1 MNIQKTIL
9 ASAIMALGLAGCGTE
24 EQDSSIDGR
33 SANSENNAAPGI
45 VVDGPVVRAT
55 VFYDLNGN
63 FRKDSYEPSATTDND
78 GFYNK
83 NNLKG
88 LDYCSGAAARPEFC
102 LRLSDSQ
109 AGQINDS
116 TKIIVTGGYDLY
128 TGEPFEGSMAIKAK
142 NSVLSSL
149 SNNGEVAV
157 TPLSTIASYVSEQPN
172 SITLEGEVDFTNGFG
187 ININLL
193 EPTDPEGDGFE
204 DNFQKAAFV
213 TTYQAH
219 KYVSII
225 ADWTNDFYSEIGED
239 ENLPTDLSSLIYP
252 HFSNLNDGNYEQAVS
267 AILLSITELYNNA
280 DVDLPT
286 TLPNAADIGQLVI
299 KLNAVRSAI
308 VTAFG
313 DEGSK
318 LTYADRK
325 ARVRGVEVVISKII
339 RGLDYSDAL
348 NALGDEDY
356 ITNLAG
362 DGNGNINFTQLV
374 EFSGAN
380 FVDASNTAKDTAG
393 SQLSEDLAGKS
404 LEFSSN
410 TNTLTSSAA
419 IFFTGDEGATQ
430 GKIHLC
436 LEYLDDNK
444 PNDRLDG
451 DYISGNWETLPALN
465 NTVMLGLNY
474 VGYRTAVL
482 KKIGDTVDGTDY
494 RFEFAGEITTF
505 NSDDSFENTA
515 ENVVIPTSNE
525 TCKTHLD
532 NIAAQEQALL

>member
-9 ASAIMALGLAGCGTE
+9 ASAVMALGLAGCGTE
-24 EQDSSIDGR
+24 QQDGNISGR
-33 SANSENNAAPGI
+33 SVTSENNAAPGI

-63 FRKDSYEPSATTDND
+63 LRKDSYEPSSSTDND

-109 AGQINDS
+109 VSQINDS

-142 NSVLSSL
+142 DSILSML
-149 SNNGEVAV
+149 SDHGIVAV
-157 TPLSTIASYVSEQPN
+157 TPLSTIASYTSGSEN
-172 SITLEGEVDFTNGFG
+172 SIALGGEVNFENGLG
-187 ININLL
+187 YNINLL
-193 EPTDPEGDGFE
+193 EPSDPEGDGYE

-225 ADWTNDFYSEIGED
+225 ADWSNDFYSEIGEN

-252 HFSNLNDGNYEQAVS
+252 QFTNLNDGNYRQAVD
-267 AILLSITELYNNA
+267 AILPSITELYNNA
-280 DVDLPT
+280 DVYLPT
-286 TLPNAADIGQLVI
+286 TPPNDTDIGQLI
-299 KLNAVRSAI
+299 LKLNAVRSAI
-308 VTAFG
+308 EAAFG
-313 DEGSK
+313 AEGAK

-339 RGLDYSDAL
+339 RGLDHNDAL
-348 NALGDEDY
+348 LALNEPDY
-356 ITNLAG
+356 IANLAG
-362 DGNGNINFTQLV
+362 DSNGNINFTQLV
-374 EFSGAN
+374 EFSGNN

-393 SQLSEDLAGKS
+393 SKISEDLSGKS
-404 LEFSSN
+404 LAFSSN
-410 TNTLTSSAA
+410 TDTLTSSAA
-419 IFFTGDEGATQ
+419 IFFTGEEGATQ
-430 GKIHLC
+430 GEIHLC
-436 LEYLDDNK
+436 LKYLDTTK
-444 PNDRLDG
+444 PNERLEG
-451 DYISGNWETLPALN
+451 DYISGHWETLPALN

-505 NSDDSFENTA
+505 NSDDSFEDTA
-515 ENVVIPTSNE
+515 ADTVIPTSND
-525 TCKTHLD
+525 TCIAHLE
-532 NIAAQEQALL
+532 NISAQE

>member
-1 MNIQKTIL
+1 M
-9 ASAIMALGLAGCGTE
+9 
-24 EQDSSIDGR
+24 
-33 SANSENNAAPGI
+33 
-45 VVDGPVVRAT
+45 
-55 VFYDLNGN
+55 
-63 FRKDSYEPSATTDND
+63 
-78 GFYNK
+78 
-83 NNLKG
+83 
-88 LDYCSGAAARPEFC
+88 
-102 LRLSDSQ
+102 
-109 AGQINDS
+109 
-116 TKIIVTGGYDLY
+116 
-128 TGEPFEGSMAIKAK
+128 
-142 NSVLSSL
+142 
-149 SNNGEVAV
+149 
-157 TPLSTIASYVSEQPN
+157 
-172 SITLEGEVDFTNGFG
+172 
-187 ININLL
+187 
-193 EPTDPEGDGFE
+193 
-204 DNFQKAAFV
+204 
-213 TTYQAH
+213 
-219 KYVSII
+219 
-225 ADWTNDFYSEIGED
+225 
-239 ENLPTDLSSLIYP
+239 
-252 HFSNLNDGNYEQAVS
+252 
-267 AILLSITELYNNA
+267 
-280 DVDLPT
+280 
-286 TLPNAADIGQLVI
+286 
-299 KLNAVRSAI
+299 RSAI

-494 RFEFAGEITTF
+494 RFEFAGEWW
-505 NSDDSFENTA
+505 
-515 ENVVIPTSNE
+515 
-525 TCKTHLD
+525 
-532 NIAAQEQALL
+532 